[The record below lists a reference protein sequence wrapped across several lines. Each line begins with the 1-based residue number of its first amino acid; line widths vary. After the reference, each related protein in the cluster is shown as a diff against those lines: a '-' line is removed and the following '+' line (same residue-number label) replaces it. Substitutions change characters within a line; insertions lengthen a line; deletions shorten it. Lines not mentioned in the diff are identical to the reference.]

1 MAAVLAVPC
10 APCVPTTSSSRRIT
24 TNAQPRSHQQRSHPP
39 RSHPPRSHSPRL
51 GRVPGRVGR
60 VELGAL
66 DVLTA
71 EGPTRATLGGDL
83 LEATAANPSAAPCT
97 GDWVGVRA
105 WPDARL
111 TAELV
116 LPRRTAVVRAAASGR
131 SHGQT
136 LAANIDSVLV
146 LAALTAEL
154 DIGRLERLLALSWES
169 GALPVVV
176 LTKADLVSGAEIVRA
191 DVLAAAPG
199 VQAHLV
205 SAVTGA
211 GLDEVA
217 AHVGPG
223 RTAALLGQS
232 GVGKSTLVN
241 ALIGADLLATQDV
254 RADGKGRHT
263 TTHRELVLLPSGGV
277 IIDTPGLRGV
287 GIWDADEGIKQVFAD
302 IEELA
307 GKCRFTDCAHETEPG
322 CAVLAAVD
330 SGDLAE
336 RRLASWRKL
345 QREARWMATR
355 ADARLRREQSRKWRA
370 VTKSMRR
377 HGVNRP

>member
-1 MAAVLAVPC
+1 MPVLDL
-10 APCVPTTSSSRRIT
+10 T
-24 TNAQPRSHQQRSHPP
+24 
-39 RSHPPRSHSPRL
+39 RL
-51 GRVPGRVGR
+51 GWDASWAETWARACPDSAGEIFPGRVGR
-60 VELGAL
+60 VDLGVL

-71 EGPTRATLGGDL
+71 DGPARVTLGGDL
-83 LEATAANPSAAPCT
+83 LDAAAANPGAAPCT
-97 GDWVGVRA
+97 GDWVGVRT

-116 LPRRTAVVRAAASGR
+116 LPRRTAIVRAAASGR
-131 SHGQT
+131 SHGQP
-136 LAANIDSVLV
+136 LAANIDSVLLV
-146 LAALTAEL
+146 IALTAEPDL
-154 DIGRLERLLALSWES
+154 GRLERLLALSWES
-169 GALPVVV
+169 GAVPVVV
-176 LTKADLVSGAEIVRA
+176 LTKADLVSDAAVVRA

-199 VQAHLV
+199 VEAHLV

-211 GLDEVA
+211 GIDEVA
-217 AHVGPG
+217 AHIGLG

-241 ALIGADLLATQDV
+241 AIVGADRLATREV
-254 RADGKGRHT
+254 RGDGKGRHT
-263 TTHRELVLLPSGGV
+263 TTHRELVLLPAGGV

-287 GIWDADEGIKQVFAD
+287 GMWDADEGIKQVFSD

-307 GKCRFTDCAHETEPG
+307 GQCRFTDCAHETEPG

-330 SGDLAE
+330 SGNLPE

-345 QREARWMATR
+345 QREARWMAMR
-355 ADARLRREQSRKWRA
+355 ADARLRSEQSRKWRS
-370 VTKSMRR
+370 VMRSMRR

>member
-1 MAAVLAVPC
+1 VPIHDP
-10 APCVPTTSSSRRIT
+10 ASLELT
-24 TNAQPRSHQQRSHPP
+24 
-39 RSHPPRSHSPRL
+39 RL
-51 GRVPGRVGR
+51 GWDASWAETWARACPDAGEIVPGRVGR
-60 VELGAL
+60 VDLGVL
-66 DVLTA
+66 DVLTSD
-71 EGPTRATLGGDL
+71 GLVRVTLGGDL
-83 LEATAANPSAAPCT
+83 LDAAAANPSAAPCT

-131 SHGQT
+131 SHGQP

-146 LAALTAEL
+146 VAALTAEPDL
-154 DIGRLERLLALSWES
+154 GRLERLLALSWES
-169 GALPVVV
+169 GAAPVVV
-176 LTKADLVSGAEIVRA
+176 LTKADLVSDAEVVHA
-191 DVLAAAPG
+191 VQAEVSAAAPG
-199 VQAHLV
+199 VEAHLV

-211 GLDEVA
+211 GIDAVA

-241 ALIGADLLATQDV
+241 ALVGAERLATREV
-254 RADGKGRHT
+254 REDGKGRHT
-263 TTHRELVLLPSGGV
+263 TTHRELVLLPTGGV

-307 GKCRFTDCAHETEPG
+307 GQCRFTDCAHETEPG

-330 SGDLAE
+330 SGDLPE

-345 QREARWMATR
+345 QREARWMAMR
-355 ADARLRREQSRKWRA
+355 ADARLRREQTRTRRA
-370 VTKSMRR
+370 MTRSMRR